1 MTSPE
6 PIVRNDFVEEAEA
19 FIHSVGGYV
28 LVQHLVVSGDND
40 NDDDCDNDE
49 DMDVNDDDGNCN
61 ILFEKICNSLACSRQ
76 EKDHQ
81 NVREAVD
88 PGLTLVFVMNG

>member
-19 FIHSVGGYV
+19 FIHSVCGYV

-49 DMDVNDDDGNCN
+49 DMDVNVDDGNCN
-61 ILFEKICNSLACSRQ
+61 ILSEKYTTHSLAAARKRTIRTS
-76 EKDHQ
+76 EKQ
-81 NVREAVD
+81 WILE
-88 PGLTLVFVMNG
+88 

>member
-40 NDDDCDNDE
+40 NDDDE
-49 DMDVNDDDGNCN
+49 DMDVNDDDGNGK
-61 ILFEKICNSLACSRQ
+61 KIRIMMVIVIYCLRN
-76 EKDHQ
+76 
-81 NVREAVD
+81 
-88 PGLTLVFVMNG
+88 M